1 MKLAKPQKNLMT
13 TTVDVIYYVASKE
26 ELLLKGFPLK
36 GTLKSVK
43 SRSLLSLLN
52 LLKTFF
58 KVVQELLL
66 IIPVML
72 LMVLDLP

>member
-1 MKLAKPQKNLMT
+1 M
-13 TTVDVIYYVASKE
+13 DIIYVASKE

-43 SRSLLSLLN
+43 HRSLLSLLN
-52 LLKTFF
+52 LLKTYCCENLF

-66 IIPVML
+66 IIPAML